1 MKKVIKHLVS
11 FILPVTVLVIVPAY
25 IEPRISV
32 RLTVTF
38 LTGTLI
44 MLIGLYIMVLTLIKF
59 VTIGKGT
66 LAPRSPTR
74 KLVTS
79 GIYSYDGCQEQNISS
94 LFGIEIT

>member
-11 FILPVTVLVIVPAY
+11 FILPVTVLVIVPTY

-66 LAPRSPTR
+66 LAPWSPTR

-79 GIYSYDGCQEQNISS
+79 GIYSYDGYQEQNISS